1 MRQIRKVQALEQKLE
16 EEAALRRLQEE
27 QRKAKS
33 KRWMLFQKNIDVKIE
48 IEDKKSGRT
57 MGSAE

>member
-33 KRWMLFQKNIDVKIE
+33 KRWMLF
-48 IEDKKSGRT
+48 
-57 MGSAE
+57 